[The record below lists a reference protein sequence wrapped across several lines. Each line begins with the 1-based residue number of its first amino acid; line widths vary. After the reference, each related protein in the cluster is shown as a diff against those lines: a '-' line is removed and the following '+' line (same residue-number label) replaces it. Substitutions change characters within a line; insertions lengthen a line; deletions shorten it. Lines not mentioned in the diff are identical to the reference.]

1 MKTGSRD
8 RKVLVTGGGGFL
20 GKAIIRLLLKRE
32 ENVRSFSRSFYPELE
47 SMGVEQVQGDIS
59 DKTAVIDACKEAELI
74 FHVAAKPGIWG
85 DYSEYYLTNVK
96 GTQNIISAC
105 IKNKNSTLIYTSSP
119 SVIFNGTDM
128 EGVDESEPY
137 SDRFL
142 SHYSKTKAIAEQN
155 VAAAASEGLK
165 TIILRPH
172 LIWGPE
178 DNHLVP
184 RIIANAKRLVKV
196 GDGKNLVDTTYIENA
211 AYAHILAADR
221 IEEDHKVSGNI
232 YFISQDDPVFL
243 WDMINN
249 ILKACGLPPVERSI
263 SRKFAWRTG
272 AFFESIYK
280 IFNIKSE
287 PPMTRFVADQLA
299 AAHWFDIS
307 AAKKDLGYTPLVS
320 TKKGLDRL
328 SEWLLEPVIK

>member
-184 RIIANAKRLVKV
+184 RIIANPKRLVKI

-221 IEEDHKVSGNI
+221 IEENYKLSGNI

-249 ILKACGLPPVERSI
+249 ILKAGGLPPVERSI
-263 SRKFAWRTG
+263 SRKFAWRIG

-299 AAHWFDIS
+299 AAHWFDIN